1 MIHFRSF
8 HSYEGVLMF
17 EGPSSHDG
25 IRGLANGLPEIL
37 QLDFRDVDQP
47 QIRVVHQRG
56 VTESGIRWLNDRVSL

>member
-1 MIHFRSF
+1 
-8 HSYEGVLMF
+8 MF

-25 IRGLANGLPEIL
+25 IRGLANGLPEFL